1 MLKFETRGTAIKV
14 SKLEQRG
21 TVIEVSKLEL
31 LGTLLEM
38 EKLTYKIRLTFGIG
52 DVNIIKDRAKQCKK
66 QSQKTFEK
74 NFKIFKK
81 RY

>member
-1 MLKFETRGTAIKV
+1 MGMVIKV
-14 SKLEQRG
+14 SKHEQRG
-21 TVIEVSKLEL
+21 TLLKVSKLKRR
-31 LGTLLEM
+31 GTLLEM
-38 EKLTYKIRLTFGIG
+38 KKLTYKIRLTFGIG

-74 NFKIFKK
+74 NFKIFQK

>member
-14 SKLEQRG
+14 SKREQRG

-38 EKLTYKIRLTFGIG
+38 EKLTYKNRLTFVLG
-52 DVNIIKDRAKQCKK
+52 DVNIIKDRAKTML
-66 QSQKTFEK
+66 KTELKNFEK
-74 NFKIFKK
+74 NF
-81 RY
+81 